1 MNILLAEYAS
11 HYAKTDPAL
20 ALEGTAMLQTLQES
34 FEHMGHMVHSPIPG
48 TDFESEILRLGPSC
62 DNGLVIA
69 PDDLLFS
76 YTKALENV
84 CRNIGCNSISVAL
97 CANKQKSASIL
108 TGHGI
113 DVPREVTS
121 GKRVIKEINGA
132 GALNMWYADKEA
144 EATQFGQ
151 EYIEGEHLSVSL
163 IGSRIT
169 GEICLYYSGNESLLL
184 AVNRQ
189 DIRILDDGR
198 FAYYGGE
205 TPISH
210 PRHQEIVSVAQ
221 KAALALGC
229 QGYIGIDLIV
239 SPERIVVVDINPRPT
254 GSIIG
259 IAKSISENIGEL
271 ILDASYGKEIEPVT
285 YVHHVKFDKSGNV
298 SIIDAVSR

>member
-11 HYAKTDPAL
+11 HYAKIDPSL
-20 ALEGTAMLQTLQES
+20 TLEGGAMLSTLQES
-34 FEHMGHMVHSPIPG
+34 FEQLGHTIHSPTPG
-48 TDFESEILRLGPSC
+48 ADFESEILRLGKNC

-76 YTKALENV
+76 HTKALENV
-84 CRNIGCNSISVAL
+84 CRNMGSNSVSIAL
-97 CANKQKSASIL
+97 CANKQKSAKIL
-108 TGHGI
+108 AGQGI

-121 GKRVIKEINGA
+121 GKRVIKEIRGS
-132 GALNMWYADKEA
+132 GALNMWYADKEP
-144 EATQFGQ
+144 EETQFGQ

-169 GEICLYYSGNESLLL
+169 GEICLYYSGDKSLLL
-184 AVNRQ
+184 AVNHQ
-189 DIRILDDGR
+189 DIRIRSDGQ

-210 PRHQEIVSVAQ
+210 PRHHEIVSVAQ
-221 KAALALGC
+221 KTALVLGC

-239 SPERIVVVDINPRPT
+239 SPDRIVVVDVNPRPT

-271 ILDASYGKEIEPVT
+271 ILNASYGKKMQPVT
-285 YVHHVKFDKSGNV
+285 HIYHVKFGKRGNV
-298 SIIDAVSR
+298 KIIDTVSR